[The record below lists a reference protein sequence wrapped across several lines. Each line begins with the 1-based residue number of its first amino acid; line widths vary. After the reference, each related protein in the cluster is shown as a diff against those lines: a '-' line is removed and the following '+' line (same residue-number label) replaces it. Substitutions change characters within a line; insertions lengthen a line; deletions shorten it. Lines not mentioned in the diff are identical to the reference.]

1 MFIPED
7 LVRTRPAEDTASKT
21 PVLRND
27 VVTLLENNLATSF
40 SLIDGQTGEI
50 LRKPS
55 DVPVADLS
63 ARAPICCEVAK
74 RGRAEL
80 LDEVSPFLVLAL
92 PLPLYDGSV
101 QVAVGTFV
109 DRPTAVDEDFT
120 EAAGML
126 GMAQAGL
133 PQWAARQQPWHPDA
147 LLRMGELVL
156 GQIASLGQIEKLR
169 AEADH
174 LSVQVSNTYE
184 EISLLYRLTGN
195 LRISKSDEDFGR
207 IAVEWLEEVVPA
219 KGLAIQLVPL
229 KGSDKS
235 LYHEARNEPV
245 LLTSGQ
251 CPLDCQQ
258 VSRLVE
264 HLGPDARIRPIVI
277 NRGITGRNDWP
288 FPEVEQLIT
297 VALAEGDN
305 LFGWLLAVNH
315 SEGAEFGTVEASLL
329 SSVAAILGIHNG
341 NIELYRQQSELLA
354 GIVRALTSSIDA
366 KDPYT
371 CGHSDRVAR
380 VSVRI
385 AQEMKFDKE
394 TLKTLY
400 LSGLLHDIGKIGIND
415 NVLRKPGQLTDEEY
429 EHIKLHV
436 TIGHKILRDLA
447 KLDGVLPVV
456 LHHHESWD
464 GGGYPA
470 ALGGMDIPLSARI
483 VAVADAYDAMSSDRP
498 YRKGMPDEKIDNIFR
513 SGAGQ
518 QWDPDVVDAFF
529 RARDDIRQL
538 VATEHDDIPPELPE
552 LHG

>member
-109 DRPTAVDEDFT
+109 DRPIAVDEDFT

-133 PQWAARQQPWHPDA
+133 TQWAARQQPWHPDA

-315 SEGAEFGTVEASLL
+315 REGAEFGTVEASLL

-498 YRKGMPDEKIDNIFR
+498 YRKGMPDEKIDKIFR